1 MPNDRSKTIE
11 IAAVPIPPSEHDPAP
26 ATVRHS
32 HEEILGDSASVQTE
46 KAMPVAPTRGRERAT
61 LTVMTGISAG
71 LVVSIDEHGLTAGR
85 GLDTGLVL
93 DDPAISRRHASF
105 EPATGGGYL
114 VRDLSSTNGTFVGGQ
129 RVDESAIASGDRV
142 QLGPNV
148 LLRFAITDETEESLL
163 RRLYESSTRDA
174 LTGAFNRK
182 YFFDRLKTELAYANR
197 HKTALAVLVIDVD
210 HFKHT
215 NDVHGH
221 MAGDHVLRG
230 IALRLGTV
238 VRRED
243 IVARIGGEELAV
255 LARGGSALD
264 ATRLAERLRSAVETL
279 QVPIGER
286 VLAVTVSIGV
296 ARLDECP
303 SGRDEEMFALADT
316 RLYEAKRAGRNRVV
330 AQ

>member
-1 MPNDRSKTIE
+1 MPDDRAKTIE
-11 IAAVPIPPSEHDPAP
+11 IAAIPLP
-26 ATVRHS
+26 HS
-32 HEEILGDSASVQTE
+32 ADDSASAATE
-46 KAMPVAPTRGRERAT
+46 RALPVAPPKGRERAT
-61 LTVMTGISAG
+61 LTVMTGINAG
-71 LVVSIDEHGLTAGR
+71 LVVSIDEHGVTAGR

-105 EPATGGGYL
+105 EPLPGGGY
-114 VRDLSSTNGTFVGGQ
+114 VARDLGSTNGTIVDGH
-129 RVDESAIASGDRV
+129 RVEEHRLESGDRI

-148 LLRFAITDETEESLL
+148 LLRFAITDEAEESLL

-182 YFFDRLKTELAYANR
+182 YFFDRVKTELAYANR
-197 HKTALAVLVIDVD
+197 HKTAVALLMLDVD
-210 HFKHT
+210 HFKQT

-221 MAGDHVLRG
+221 MAGDQVLR
-230 IALRLGTV
+230 ALAARLGTV

-264 ATRLAERLRSAVETL
+264 AARLGERLRAGIESM
-279 QVPIGER
+279 R
-286 VLAVTVSIGV
+286 VATANAQIAVTVSVGV
-296 ARLDECP
+296 ARVDECAN
-303 SGRDEEMFALADT
+303 GRDDELFALADA

-330 AQ
+330 SA